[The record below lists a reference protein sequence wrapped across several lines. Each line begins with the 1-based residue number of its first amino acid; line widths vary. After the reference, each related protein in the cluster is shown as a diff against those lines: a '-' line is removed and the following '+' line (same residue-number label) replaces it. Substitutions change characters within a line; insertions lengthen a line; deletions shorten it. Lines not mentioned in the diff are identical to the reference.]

1 MYNFEVT
8 LAFASLKT
16 DEALAYARMIMDG
29 TNPYE
34 EFNWFKDFE
43 PSKLPD
49 EVKELK
55 NYDAALALAAA
66 GRMDEAYFVMKEV
79 NIHKNL
85 DPADFRKLD
94 WSVAIKHL
102 TDGMVEKY
110 ETLASDRK
118 KSIDFK
124 DSPEREDKC
133 ADKENKK
140 RKIEYPEPSDN
151 YLILKDS

>member
-1 MYNFEVT
+1 MMYNFEVA

-34 EFNWFKDFE
+34 EFNWFKDFA

-66 GRMDEAYFVMKEV
+66 GMMDEAYFVMKEV

-94 WSVAIKHL
+94 SSVAIRRVI
-102 TDGMVEKY
+102 DNMVEKY
-110 ETLASDRK
+110 RAK
-118 KSIDFK
+118 AVIDSAAEK
-124 DSPEREDKC
+124 YKAIRDE
-133 ADKENKK
+133 ENKK
-140 RKIEYPEPSDN
+140 KKN
-151 YLILKDS
+151 